1 MSCKEEV
8 SASQIY
14 NDDEWKHYI
23 DQYTIDETSEISIN
37 QSNSET
43 PCDTASNKLLI
54 DQLKAQNDEASQ
66 KIIHL
71 EREHDANLNK
81 LMVMLSAIEQMESK
95 MYCTKRLFMKVTSSS
110 GRRWKKYYARVQK
123 KKNL

>member
-1 MSCKEEV
+1 MSYKEEV

-14 NDDEWKHYI
+14 NDDEWRHYI
-23 DQYTIDETSEISIN
+23 DQDTIDETSEISIN
-37 QSNSET
+37 QSNSKT
-43 PCDTASNKLLI
+43 PCDTANNKLLI

-95 MYCTKRLFMKVTSSS
+95 MYRTKRLFTKVTNSS

>member
-1 MSCKEEV
+1 MSSNDTVALARQEAFKDFSYFDEETVPAEV

-14 NDDEWKHYI
+14 NNDEWKHYI
-23 DQYTIDETSEISIN
+23 EQCTIDETSEISIN

-71 EREHDANLNK
+71 EHL
-81 LMVMLSAIEQMESK
+81 L
-95 MYCTKRLFMKVTSSS
+95 
-110 GRRWKKYYARVQK
+110 
-123 KKNL
+123 